1 MWESW
6 YRDLFCWYLCSHW
19 KYLNF
24 PSEKKKNLFSLGSKI
39 NTTSNDKN
47 RPDEK
52 GFVYYCLKS
61 DLYTNFLKENESII
75 KEVALRSLT
84 LF

>member
-1 MWESW
+1 MLVFVFSLKILKLSL
-6 YRDLFCWYLCSHW
+6 R
-19 KYLNF
+19 K
-24 PSEKKKNLFSLGSKI
+24 KKKNLFSLGSRI

-75 KEVALRSLT
+75 KEVALRSLS

>member
-1 MWESW
+1 MFS
-6 YRDLFCWYLCSHW
+6 LKILKLSF
-19 KYLNF
+19 
-24 PSEKKKNLFSLGSKI
+24 SEKKNLFSLGSRI
-39 NTTSNDKN
+39 NTTSNYKN
-47 RPDEK
+47 RPDGK

-75 KEVALRSLT
+75 KEAALRRLA